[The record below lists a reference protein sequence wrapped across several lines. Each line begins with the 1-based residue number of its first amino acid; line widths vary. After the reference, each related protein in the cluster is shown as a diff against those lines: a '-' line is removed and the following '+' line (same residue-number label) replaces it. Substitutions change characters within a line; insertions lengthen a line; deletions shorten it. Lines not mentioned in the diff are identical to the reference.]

1 MAERDIPGRLQQGLA
16 DRIKASFSR
25 LSQVDI
31 DGLPLIGKLSPDARY
46 VRLVLILVAAVLLS
60 FLCIGYYLFQVGKP
74 ARNAE
79 LAAYLQ
85 LQSQRVAV
93 QVEQAA
99 RGQAAALTGL
109 KTASEEFADNLA
121 ELAAKN
127 PVGELNNELAALAK
141 RWDSTRR
148 NVDALL
154 AQRKTLE
161 ALAKGQVQFA
171 TRYDE
176 LLGLVG
182 QMIPRL
188 GGEAPAARMGVY
200 QLAFLAQRLDSNI
213 RGVMRASEINP
224 DAAKLIGEDI
234 TAFRQVLDG
243 LLAGDARLGIAQTRS
258 AEIRD
263 ALFRMSSAFNAAENQ
278 ASLVARSVPQL
289 REVKRAAAE
298 IAAESEEV
306 FAITS
311 RLGEAYAPQ
320 GSRIA
325 LYASILFAFIAL
337 ASLLLLG
344 LVTVADTR
352 RRGEDMAAETKRNQD
367 AILRLLNEMGELAEG
382 NLTVRASVTE
392 DITGAIADAVNF
404 AIEELQS
411 LVENVNRAAEQV
423 TAAAEGASQV
433 SAEMLASADRQ
444 SQEVAKTTEAVN
456 HMSQSIARVSKHAG
470 ESARVAQQSL
480 ASAKRGGEAVR
491 NTIAGMESIRDQIQE
506 TSKRIKRLGESS
518 QEIGEI
524 LDLIT
529 DITEQT
535 NVLALNAAI
544 QAAAAGEAGRGFTV
558 VAEEVQRLAERSGQA
573 TRRIGALVKTIQSDT
588 QDAVHAMALST
599 QGVVEGTKLSDAAGL
614 TLRDIETVSEE
625 LARLMQS
632 ISEATTDQ
640 ATTAAQIA
648 NTMRRI
654 LAETRQTEE
663 SAHKSAQSIADL
675 TALSDELKVS
685 VAGFKL

>member
-1 MAERDIPGRLQQGLA
+1 MAERDNPATQRRGLA
-16 DRIKASFSR
+16 ERIKASFSR
-25 LSQVDI
+25 LAEVDI
-31 DGLPLIGKLSPDARY
+31 DALPLIGALSPDARY
-46 VRLVLILVAAVLLS
+46 VRLAQILVLSVLLS
-60 FLCIGYYLFQVGKP
+60 FVCIGYYLFQVGKP

-99 RGQAAALTGL
+99 RGEAAALTGL
-109 KTASEEFADNLA
+109 QAASQDFADNLG
-121 ELAAKN
+121 ELMRKN
-127 PVGELNNELAALAK
+127 PVGELNSELAALAK
-141 RWDSTRR
+141 RWENTRR
-148 NVDALL
+148 NVSALM

-161 ALAKGQVQFA
+161 TLAKGQTQFA
-171 TRYDE
+171 SRYDE

-182 QMIPRL
+182 QMTPKL
-188 GGEAPAARMGVY
+188 AGEAPGARMGVY
-200 QLAFLAQRLDSNI
+200 QLAFLAQRLDGNI
-213 RGVMRASEINP
+213 RGVMRASEINA

-234 TAFRQVLDG
+234 TAFKQVLDG
-243 LLAGDARLGIAQTRS
+243 LLAGDARLGIAQARN
-258 AEIRD
+258 ADIRD
-263 ALFRMSSAFNAAENQ
+263 KLFRMSSAFNAAEDQ
-278 ASLVARSVPQL
+278 ASLVSRSVPQL
-289 REVKRAAAE
+289 REVKRAAVE
-298 IAAESEEV
+298 IAAESEAV

-311 RLGEAYAPQ
+311 RLGQAYAPQ
-320 GSRIA
+320 GSQIA
-325 LYASILFAFIAL
+325 LVAAILFAFAGL

-344 LVTVADTR
+344 LVTVVDTR
-352 RRGEDMAAETKRNQD
+352 RRGEEMAAETKRNQA

-382 NLTVRASVTE
+382 NLTIRASVTE

-423 TAAAEGASQV
+423 TAAADGANQV
-433 SAEMLASADRQ
+433 TAEMLASADRQ

-491 NTIAGMESIRDQIQE
+491 NTISGMDSIRDQIQE

-558 VAEEVQRLAERSGQA
+558 VAEEVQRLAERSDQA

-599 QGVVEGTKLSDAAGL
+599 QGVVEGTKLSDGAGL
-614 TLRDIETVSEE
+614 ALRDIEAVSEE